1 MIPSTTTFVPAFTTA
16 FQSPFESKPTQ
27 LGALSAAEVMQEFKA
42 IDWLKIRGQILA
54 TEEDDIK
61 KYFYYFEVKY
71 TDNQKAQN
79 TLSIFGEYPQQEYYD
94 QKTPL
99 VFAIRLFRPKAQN
112 ITSIQKML
120 RTTEM
125 EKCKLDFAEKCLLAF
140 INNDTDFLDN
150 EVINNVKNDK

>member
-1 MIPSTTTFVPAFTTA
+1 MTQSTTTFTTA

-27 LGALSAAEVMQEFKA
+27 LGVLSADEVMKEFKA

-71 TDNQKAQN
+71 TDDQKAQN
-79 TLSIFGEYPQQEYYD
+79 SLSIFGEYPQQEYYD

-99 VFAIRLFRPKAQN
+99 IFAIRLFRPKTQN
-112 ITSIQKML
+112 ITSIQKAL

-125 EKCKLDFAEKCLLAF
+125 EKCKPDFVEKCLLAF
-140 INNDTDFLDN
+140 INNDNDFLDN
-150 EVINNVKNDK
+150 EVINNVKLDK